1 MKKIF
6 LTLALVMGVYTAQAW
21 NWVYD
26 QAAWLW
32 AYENLTPEAQTEV
45 KKYLGENIRSQVQTF
60 EAARK
65 KGQLLETADWRTI
78 SLDMY
83 LKPVVNDDKNAI
95 AQLENAV
102 EVVKNRAS
110 KSEEEVAFAI
120 HKIIELTIDMHNV
133 GNVYLE
139 EFAYSKEDFEFQQSA
154 GGYGKREKFKTR
166 KWKHF
171 WSYGFSVF
179 HSAWSAEMHIRDLKV
194 CHGRYKEQYQA
205 GTVRDWATDMG
216 KVVQPLYSWAGPDCY
231 LSRQA
236 HAENEE
242 VFLAGVARASC
253 RIAALLNAAVK

>member
-6 LTLALVMGVYTAQAW
+6 ITLALVLGAYSAQAW

-26 QAAWLW
+26 QATLLL
-32 AYENLTPEAQTEV
+32 AYENMTPAAQAEL
-45 KKYLGENIRSQVQTF
+45 KKYLGEDVRMQVQTF
-60 EAARK
+60 EKARK
-65 KGQLLETADWRTI
+65 KGELLETADWRTI
-78 SLDMY
+78 SLDMN
-83 LKPVVNDDKNAI
+83 LKPVVADDKSAI

-120 HKIIELTIDMHNV
+120 RKIVELTIEMHNV
-133 GNVYLE
+133 ANVYLE
-139 EFAYSKEDFEFQQSA
+139 EFPYSKEDFEFQQSM
-154 GGYGKREKFKTR
+154 GGYGAKEKFRPR

-179 HSAWSAEMHIRDLKV
+179 HSSWSAEMHVRDLKV
-194 CHGRYKEQYQA
+194 CHGRYKEQYMA

-216 KVVQPLYSWAGPDCY
+216 KLVKPLYDWAGPQCS

-236 HAENEE
+236 HAEEE
-242 VFLAGVARASC
+242 ERFYAGVARAAY
-253 RIAALLNAAVK
+253 RIAALMNNSTK